1 MHIYEELAGEHA
13 RHIRKREV
21 GAMRKAGI
29 RSHRGSGAPNSG
41 LTAKEKLTQELEIPQ
56 AALRGVS
63 HMELSGN
70 REAIIEGCK
79 GVVEYDEG
87 IIRLNLGK
95 NIVRFTGTGL
105 SIRTLTLE
113 QAIITGNILS
123 IDFSN

>member
-1 MHIYEELAGEHA
+1 
-13 RHIRKREV
+13 
-21 GAMRKAGI
+21 MRKAGI

-41 LTAKEKLTQELEIPQ
+41 LTTKEKLTQELEIPQ

>member
-1 MHIYEELAGEHA
+1 
-13 RHIRKREV
+13 
-21 GAMRKAGI
+21 MRKAGN
-29 RSHRGSGAPNSG
+29 RARTGRTALTERGADKTE
-41 LTAKEKLTQELEIPQ
+41 LTAREKLTQELEIPQ

-70 REAIIEGCK
+70 REAIVEGCK

-87 IIRLNLGK
+87 VIRLNLGK
-95 NIVRFTGTGL
+95 NIVRFMGTEL

-123 IDFSN
+123 IDFST

>member
-1 MHIYEELAGEHA
+1 
-13 RHIRKREV
+13 
-21 GAMRKAGI
+21 MRKAGI

-41 LTAKEKLTQELEIPQ
+41 LTTKEK

-70 REAIIEGCK
+70 REAIVEGCK

>member
-1 MHIYEELAGEHA
+1 
-13 RHIRKREV
+13 
-21 GAMRKAGI
+21 MRKAGI

-41 LTAKEKLTQELEIPQ
+41 LTTKEKLTQELEIPQ

-70 REAIIEGCK
+70 REAIVEGCK

-95 NIVRFTGTGL
+95 KYRAVYRHWAEHPHFNAGAGDYHRQYPL
-105 SIRTLTLE
+105 H
-113 QAIITGNILS
+113 
-123 IDFSN
+123 

>member
-1 MHIYEELAGEHA
+1 
-13 RHIRKREV
+13 
-21 GAMRKAGI
+21 MRKAGN
-29 RSHRGSGAPNSG
+29 RARMGRAAPKSE
-41 LTAKEKLTQELEIPQ
+41 LTAREKLTQELEIPQ

-87 IIRLNLGK
+87 VIRLNLGK
-95 NIVRFTGTGL
+95 NIVRFTGTQL

-113 QAIITGNILS
+113 QAIITGNIIS
-123 IDFSN
+123 IDFST

>member
-1 MHIYEELAGEHA
+1 M
-13 RHIRKREV
+13 
-21 GAMRKAGI
+21 
-29 RSHRGSGAPNSG
+29 
-41 LTAKEKLTQELEIPQ
+41 
-56 AALRGVS
+56 
-63 HMELSGN
+63 
-70 REAIIEGCK
+70 
-79 GVVEYDEG
+79 EYDEG

>member
-1 MHIYEELAGEHA
+1 
-13 RHIRKREV
+13 
-21 GAMRKAGI
+21 MRKAGI

-41 LTAKEKLTQELEIPQ
+41 LTTKVKLTQELEIPQ

-70 REAIIEGCK
+70 REAIVEGCK

>member
-1 MHIYEELAGEHA
+1 
-13 RHIRKREV
+13 
-21 GAMRKAGI
+21 MRKAGI

-41 LTAKEKLTQELEIPQ
+41 LTTKEKLTQELEIPQ

-70 REAIIEGCK
+70 REAIVEGCK

-95 NIVRFTGTGL
+95 NIVRFAGTGL

>member
-1 MHIYEELAGEHA
+1 
-13 RHIRKREV
+13 
-21 GAMRKAGI
+21 MRKAGI
-29 RSHRGSGAPNSG
+29 RARAGRNA
-41 LTAKEKLTQELEIPQ
+41 LTEHAAEKNELTVREKLTQELEIPQ

-70 REAIIEGCK
+70 REAIVEGCK

-87 IIRLNLGK
+87 VIRLNLGK
-95 NIVRFTGTGL
+95 HIVRFTGTEL

-123 IDFSN
+123 IDFST

>member
-1 MHIYEELAGEHA
+1 
-13 RHIRKREV
+13 
-21 GAMRKAGI
+21 MRKAGI

-41 LTAKEKLTQELEIPQ
+41 LTTKEKLTQEL
-56 AALRGVS
+56 RSVS

-70 REAIIEGCK
+70 REAIVEGCK